1 MSSIFAGTLPE
12 LATPPA
18 AERGQREAAEA
29 LDALGDAFGLP
40 PRTLVLLDHE
50 GAAWPLAGTLPA
62 GAEGP
67 RVLEALEAQALWQRV
82 SEGRS
87 YAPGDFDAATAWP
100 AGLDL
105 TARFYRQEGRPLG
118 ALLLS
123 GAPDLSP
130 SAAAVTPLAD
140 RLIRLLLCHAR
151 VEREAR
157 AWHGF
162 AHSMVGAVE
171 RGVLA
176 VDAQGRV
183 TYLSPQGA
191 AILGLEPEAA
201 VGIDCTRVL
210 RPAVGEAHP
219 LLEGLAGRLERIEIY
234 VTDHRGRDLP
244 LALRLQPI
252 DATPGPC
259 GLVCLF
265 QDLTDQRT
273 LDQEAQRR
281 DRLAAIG
288 ELAAGVAHEIRN
300 PLTGIASAAQVLQ
313 MRLTDNE
320 SGQRMADLILRETQR
335 LDRIVSSLLGFARPG
350 RPRMEET
357 QIEEQV
363 RTALEIEQ
371 MACAQAGV
379 RTEVRVVGRIPPIF
393 VDPEQIQQVL
403 TNLIRNARQAMP
415 DGGRLTLEVMV
426 VRRRIY
432 RRGGIGRRAT
442 DRVGVPSDGPLARFV
457 RVRVQDS
464 GAGIPPEVL
473 PRIFDPFFTTRSQGT
488 GLGLSVSQSIL
499 QEHGGA
505 IAVQSVVGRGTIF
518 DVDLPVERR
527 QGERREYPRHDD
539 RPDPGGG

>member
-1 MSSIFAGTLPE
+1 MSGIFAGTLPN
-12 LATPPA
+12 LASPPA

-29 LDALGDAFGLP
+29 LNALGDAFGSP
-40 PRTLVLLDHE
+40 ARTLVLLDHE
-50 GAAWPLAGTLPA
+50 GAAWPLAGSLPE

-87 YAPGDFDAATAWP
+87 YAPGELADAAAWP
-100 AGLDL
+100 AGCELA
-105 TARFYRQEGRPLG
+105 TRFYRREGRPLG

-123 GAPDLSP
+123 GAPAP
-130 SAAAVTPLAD
+130 APATAALAD

-162 AHSMVGAVE
+162 ARSMVGAIE

-191 AILGLEPEAA
+191 AILGLEPDAA
-201 VGIDCTRVL
+201 VGVDCTRVL

-244 LALRLQPI
+244 LALRLYPI
-252 DATPGPC
+252 DSPPGPS
-259 GLVCLF
+259 GLICLF

-300 PLTGIASAAQVLQ
+300 PLTGIANAAQVLQ
-313 MRLTDNE
+313 MRLTENE

-350 RPRMEET
+350 RPRMQET
-357 QIEEQV
+357 QIEDQA
-363 RTALEIEQ
+363 RAALEIEQ

-379 RTEVRVVGRIPPIF
+379 RTELRVVGRIPPIF

-415 DGGRLTLEVMV
+415 DGGRLALEVMV
-426 VRRRIY
+426 IRRRIY

-457 RVRVQDS
+457 RIRVQDS

-505 IAVQSVVGRGTIF
+505 IAVQSVVGRGTTF

-527 QGERREYPRHDD
+527 QGERREHTRHAD